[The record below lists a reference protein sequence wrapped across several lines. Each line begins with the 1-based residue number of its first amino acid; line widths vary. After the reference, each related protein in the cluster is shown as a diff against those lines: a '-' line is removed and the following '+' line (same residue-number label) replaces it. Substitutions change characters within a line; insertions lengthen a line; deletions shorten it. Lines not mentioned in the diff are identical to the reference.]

1 MKSFQS
7 LTLEDSAATL
17 NFAEKRCK
25 TKPVKMGVNSLEFQ
39 VSEKSARDEL
49 KSSMVSMASTTIS
62 YESSDCNNTSIEEM
76 NISYESPAP
85 RVKLNLM
92 EMLKE

>member
-1 MKSFQS
+1 M
-7 LTLEDSAATL
+7 
-17 NFAEKRCK
+17 
-25 TKPVKMGVNSLEFQ
+25 NSLEFQ

-76 NISYESPAP
+76 NISYESPAS

-92 EMLKE
+92 EMLKEKNAFRGFKKRLQQKRRVYETEYGHNKD